1 LYLVSQETFRPVQ
14 VEPLQEQQN
23 GSLVVSP
30 IRAEAVSVAQ
40 LAYQALRDAIL
51 ARDVYRPDA
60 DLRLDEQ
67 RLATALGVSRTPV
80 REALARLEH
89 EGLVQIVPRRGVW
102 IVRKSKAEITEMIR
116 AWAALE
122 SMAARLLCERASD
135 EEIGSLRA
143 LFSTFEDDQLRL
155 RLNEYSEANL
165 RFHQSI
171 IELARSPVIS
181 ALVAGL
187 LVHVR
192 AIRGHMIGEDDRAE
206 RSIVDHMHIIEA
218 LESRDAELA
227 ERLVRKH
234 ALDLADD
241 VDRTAAP
248 WTETP
253 SPGHTTQ
260 AQGTGGRGD
269 RRDRHEH
276 SGTSRGPRRARG

>member
-1 LYLVSQETFRPVQ
+1 LTPPTQHVQ
-14 VEPLQEQQN
+14 PGQDQRN
-23 GSLVVSP
+23 GSLVVAP
-30 IRAEAVSVAQ
+30 IQAEAVSVAQ
-40 LAYQALRDAIL
+40 LAYQTLRDGIL
-51 ARDVYRPDA
+51 AMDVYRPDA

-67 RLATALGVSRTPV
+67 RVAEALGVSRTPV

-89 EGLVQIVPRRGVW
+89 EGLVQIMPRRGVW

-122 SMAARLLCERASD
+122 SMAARLVCERATD
-135 EEIGSLRA
+135 DEIGSLRA
-143 LFSTFEDDQLRL
+143 LFSTFEDGQLRL

-165 RFHQSI
+165 RFHQRI

-181 ALVAGL
+181 SLVAGL

-218 LESRDAELA
+218 LEARDTELA

-234 ALDLADD
+234 ALDLADE
-241 VDRTAAP
+241 VDRSAGV

-253 SPGHTTQ
+253 VTGHKHP
-260 AQGTGGRGD
+260 AQGLGGRGD
-269 RRDRHEH
+269 
-276 SGTSRGPRRARG
+276 

>member
-1 LYLVSQETFRPVQ
+1 LEERRD
-14 VEPLQEQQN
+14 
-23 GSLVVSP
+23 GSLVIAPV
-30 IRAEAVSVAQ
+30 RAEAVSVGQ
-40 LAYQALRDAIL
+40 LAYQGLRDAIL
-51 ARDVYRPDA
+51 AMDVYRPDA

-67 RLATALGVSRTPV
+67 RLATSLGVSRTPV
-80 REALARLEH
+80 REALVRLEH
-89 EGLVQIVPRRGVW
+89 EGLVQIMPRRGVW

-122 SMAARLLCERASD
+122 SMAARLLCARATD

-143 LFSTFEDDQLRL
+143 LFSTFHDDQPRL
-155 RLNEYSEANL
+155 RMDEYSDANL

-171 IELARSPVIS
+171 IDLARSPVIS
-181 ALVAGL
+181 GLVAGL

-241 VDRTAAP
+241 VERTP
-248 WTETP
+248 VRWTETP
-253 SPGHTTQ
+253 GPGDKDPG
-260 AQGTGGRGD
+260 AG
-269 RRDRHEH
+269 
-276 SGTSRGPRRARG
+276 A

>member
-1 LYLVSQETFRPVQ
+1 MD
-14 VEPLQEQQN
+14 VEPLQERQN

-51 ARDVYRPDA
+51 AMDVYRPDA

-89 EGLVQIVPRRGVW
+89 EGLVQIMPRRGVW

-122 SMAARLLCERASD
+122 SMAARLLCERATD

-171 IELARSPVIS
+171 IELGPVARDQRPWS
-181 ALVAGL
+181 
-187 LVHVR
+187 
-192 AIRGHMIGEDDRAE
+192 
-206 RSIVDHMHIIEA
+206 
-218 LESRDAELA
+218 
-227 ERLVRKH
+227 
-234 ALDLADD
+234 
-241 VDRTAAP
+241 TACSC
-248 WTETP
+248 TC
-253 SPGHTTQ
+253 
-260 AQGTGGRGD
+260 
-269 RRDRHEH
+269 
-276 SGTSRGPRRARG
+276 ARFAAT

>member
-1 LYLVSQETFRPVQ
+1 MTPPSRHA
-14 VEPLQEQQN
+14 EPLQERQN

-40 LAYQALRDAIL
+40 LTYQSLRDAIL
-51 ARDVYRPDA
+51 TMDVYRDGA
-60 DLRLDEQ
+60 ELRLDEQ
-67 RLATALGVSRTPV
+67 GLATALGVSRTPV
-80 REALARLEH
+80 RGALARLEH
-89 EGLVQIVPRRGVW
+89 EGLVQIMPRRGVW

-122 SMAARLLCERASD
+122 SMAARLMCERATD
-135 EEIGSLRA
+135 EEIGRVRA

-181 ALVAGL
+181 SLVAGL

-192 AIRGHMIGEDDRAE
+192 AIRGHMIREKDRAE
-206 RSIVDHMHIIEA
+206 RSIVDHRHIIDA
-218 LESRDAELA
+218 LEARDAELA

-241 VDRTAAP
+241 VDRTPAR
-248 WTETP
+248 WTEN
-253 SPGHTTQ
+253 PGPGQ
-260 AQGTGGRGD
+260 NAGA
-269 RRDRHEH
+269 
-276 SGTSRGPRRARG
+276 RARKERRST

>member
-1 LYLVSQETFRPVQ
+1 LTPLSQH
-14 VEPLQEQQN
+14 VEPLQERQN

-40 LAYQALRDAIL
+40 LAYQSLRDAIL
-51 ARDVYRPDA
+51 AMDVYRDDA

-67 RLATALGVSRTPV
+67 RVATALGVSRTPV

-89 EGLVQIVPRRGVW
+89 EGLVQIMPRRGVC

-122 SMAARLLCERASD
+122 SMAARLLCERATD

-143 LFSTFEDDQLRL
+143 LFSTFEDNKLRL

-165 RFHQSI
+165 RFHQRI

-218 LESRDAELA
+218 LEARDAELA

-241 VDRTAAP
+241 VDRTPAR

-253 SPGHTTQ
+253 
-260 AQGTGGRGD
+260 GTG
-269 RRDRHEH
+269 HKK
-276 SGTSRGPRRARG
+276 PRRPRGNERRST

>member
-1 LYLVSQETFRPVQ
+1 LTQLSQH
-14 VEPLQEQQN
+14 VEPPQERQD
-23 GSLVVSP
+23 GSLAVSP
-30 IRAEAVSVAQ
+30 IQAEAVSVGQ
-40 LAYQALRDAIL
+40 LAYQSLRDAIL
-51 ARDVYRPDA
+51 GMDVYRPDA

-80 REALARLEH
+80 RGALARLEH

-135 EEIGSLRA
+135 DEIGRLRA
-143 LFSTFEDDQLRL
+143 LFSAFEDEQLRL
-155 RLNEYSEANL
+155 HLNEYSDANL

-171 IELARSPVIS
+171 IDLARSPVIS
-181 ALVAGL
+181 SLVAGL

-218 LESRDAELA
+218 LEARDAELA

-241 VDRTAAP
+241 VDQ
-248 WTETP
+248 TP
-253 SPGHTTQ
+253 ARWNESPGPGNDNPG
-260 AQGTGGRGD
+260 AG
-269 RRDRHEH
+269 
-276 SGTSRGPRRARG
+276 A

>member
-1 LYLVSQETFRPVQ
+1 LDIAPV
-14 VEPLQEQQN
+14 
-23 GSLVVSP
+23 
-30 IRAEAVSVAQ
+30 RDEAVSVGQ

-51 ARDVYRPDA
+51 AMDVYRPDA

-89 EGLVQIVPRRGVW
+89 EGLVQIMPRRGVL

-122 SMAARLLCERASD
+122 SMAARLLCERASE
-135 EEIGSLRA
+135 EEIGNLRE
-143 LFSTFEDDQLRL
+143 LFSNFQDDQLRL
-155 RLNEYSEANL
+155 HLNEYSEANL

-181 ALVAGL
+181 ALVEGL
-187 LVHVR
+187 LIHVR

-241 VDRTAAP
+241 VERTPAP

-253 SPGHTTQ
+253 GPGHNDPGAG
-260 AQGTGGRGD
+260 AQKE
-269 RRDRHEH
+269 RR
-276 SGTSRGPRRARG
+276 ST